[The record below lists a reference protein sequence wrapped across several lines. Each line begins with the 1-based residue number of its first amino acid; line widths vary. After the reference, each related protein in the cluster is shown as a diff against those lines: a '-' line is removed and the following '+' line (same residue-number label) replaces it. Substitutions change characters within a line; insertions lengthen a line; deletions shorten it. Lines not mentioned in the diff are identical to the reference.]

1 MQNGKDMI
9 PNRPLQTIPNR
20 TAQTIARN
28 VEETVDKVE
37 RVVKE
42 KAAVAKDKAMEKMDE
57 AESRVGKYVHAK
69 PFESIGMAFL
79 GGFVARRLL
88 WPSHKRR

>member
-9 PNRPLQTIPNR
+9 PNRPIQTIPHR
-20 TAQTIARN
+20 TAQAIAHN
-28 VEETVDKVE
+28 VEETVNKVE

-42 KAAVAKDKAMEKMDE
+42 KAAGAKDKAIEKMDE

-69 PFESIGMAFL
+69 PFESLGMAFL

-88 WPSHKRR
+88 WPAHKNR